1 MNKNTALTPEQQH
14 MIDQAIANQ
23 RLEGYEVSQQCMR
36 ELEDMATGKTSI
48 EESIR
53 MSIARYKNG

>member
-14 MIDQAIANQ
+14 MVDQVIANQ

-36 ELEDMATGKTSI
+36 ELEDIATGKTSI

-53 MSIARYKNG
+53 MSTARYKNG